1 MFDDVIKN
9 VHVCI
14 PFRLLREK
22 HLPMVIENRINP
34 EIGIDG
40 EAIDTYSVKDLS
52 DMASLLQREG
62 LSVTL
67 HGPFFDLA
75 PGGMDKNILKASRE
89 RLRQAFDLVP
99 LFEPK
104 SIVCHTGYDRKRY
117 HEAQDQW
124 LETAVET
131 WRPFVED
138 LHGSRTILAIENVYE
153 KTPTMLVRLLNALNN
168 DQVGF
173 CFDTGHMNAFS
184 ETDMEGWLQE
194 LQPFL
199 KQLHLHDNDG
209 TWDDHW
215 AIGNGKINFDMLFK
229 HVEKNQL
236 RPIITLEAHQ
246 EDWLWQSLETLSD
259 SFRFLRIIQR

>member
-1 MFDDVIKN
+1 MFEDIIKN
-9 VHVCI
+9 VQVCI

-22 HLPMVIENRINP
+22 HLPLVIENRINP

-40 EAIDTYSVKDLS
+40 DTIDTYAPKDFS
-52 DMASLLQREG
+52 DMAFLLRQEG
-62 LSVTL
+62 LTITL

-75 PGGMDKNILKASRE
+75 PGGMDKKILKASRE
-89 RLRQAFDLVP
+89 RLRQAFDILP

-131 WRPFVED
+131 WTPLVEG
-138 LHGSRTILAIENVYE
+138 LRGTATILAIENVYE
-153 KTPTMLVRLLNALNN
+153 KTPTLLVRLFNALN
-168 DQVGF
+168 DDKVGF

-184 ETDMEGWLQE
+184 ETDMEAWLE
-194 LQPFL
+194 ALGPFL

-215 AIGNGKINFDMLFK
+215 AIGMGRVNFDMLFR
-229 HVEKNQL
+229 HVVENRL
-236 RPIITLEAHQ
+236 RPIITLETHQ
-246 EDWLWQSLETLSD
+246 EDWLWQSLETLSHSG
-259 SFRFLRIIQR
+259 SFRRLLRG